1 MAPLL
6 DRLLA
11 QGLIDHDHPSSCR
24 LVLEESNNAWRQ
36 VGGRRLLSRLDG
48 CSSVG
53 LAELTFRGVGLAVS
67 VFESAFI
74 SVTTS
79 VLTLLTADFNH
90 FPAPDADKR
99 RFAYRIGWLNRSASL
114 RACSY
119 GFQCAIDRFLHER
132 SAFLLR

>member
-24 LVLEESNNAWRQ
+24 LVLEESNTAWRQ

-74 SVTTS
+74 SLTTR
-79 VLTLLTADFNH
+79 VLTLLTEDVKPFTALG
-90 FPAPDADKR
+90 R
-99 RFAYRIGWLNRSASL
+99 
-114 RACSY
+114 
-119 GFQCAIDRFLHER
+119 
-132 SAFLLR
+132 